1 MGRFLNP
8 DNGAFSEAVNS
19 EIYIDKTRLL
29 EYINQVINTTS
40 KFICNSR
47 PRRFGKSMTA
57 DMLSAYYS
65 RGCDSKELFKNY
77 EISTVSSY
85 EKNLNKYDVIHF
97 DVQWAAA
104 SARTQASPM
113 LPAAPVT
120 MAFFPCTLSSMLM
133 SKRSLLF
140 VFPEATAKRHA
151 GVHCFHAAFSDI

>member
-29 EYINQVINTTS
+29 EYTNQVINTTS

-65 RGCDSKELFKNY
+65 REVIPK
-77 EISTVSSY
+77 SSL
-85 EKNLNKYDVIHF
+85 KIM
-97 DVQWAAA
+97 
-104 SARTQASPM
+104 R
-113 LPAAPVT
+113 
-120 MAFFPCTLSSMLM
+120 
-133 SKRSLLF
+133 
-140 VFPEATAKRHA
+140 
-151 GVHCFHAAFSDI
+151 

>member
-1 MGRFLNP
+1 MHSIADYFLEVLMGRFLNP

-29 EYINQVINTTS
+29 EYTNQVINTTS

-97 DVQWAAA
+97 GTVVHDGCQ
-104 SARTQASPM
+104 RY
-113 LPAAPVT
+113 
-120 MAFFPCTLSSMLM
+120 
-133 SKRSLLF
+133 RSCCRLYQ
-140 VFPEATAKRHA
+140 
-151 GVHCFHAAFSDI
+151 

>member
-29 EYINQVINTTS
+29 EYINRVINTTS

-97 DVQWAAA
+97 DVQWCMMDAEMLFLARSA
-104 SARTQASPM
+104 SRPPHSQRFSPM
-113 LPAAPVT
+113 WLNANRP
-120 MAFFPCTLSSMLM
+120 
-133 SKRSLLF
+133 
-140 VFPEATAKRHA
+140 
-151 GVHCFHAAFSDI
+151 